1 MRLIDTHTHIYSEE
15 FEEDLDEVMFR
26 ANEQGITSFI
36 LPSIDCS
43 HFHRMEQVKLRYP
56 SVTHLMMGLHP
67 CSVKKESYEDELA
80 FVYEQLHTGR
90 YVAVGEIGI
99 DLYWDTSTL
108 SEQQIA
114 FDRQIAWA
122 KEFELPINIHCREA
136 FDEVFEVLE
145 HHRPPIAG
153 VFHCFTGTEEQ
164 AHRAIHL
171 GLSLGIGGVATFKN
185 GKINQFLQNIPL
197 EKIVLETDA
206 PYLAPTPNRGKRNE
220 PAFLKLVAEKLAEI
234 YQCSVDKIATITTQ
248 NAEEIF
254 FNL

>member
-1 MRLIDTHTHIYSEE
+1 MRLIDTHTHIYSEQ

-26 ANEQGITSFI
+26 ADAQGVESFI
-36 LPSIDCS
+36 LPSIDRS
-43 HFHRMEQVKLRYP
+43 YFDRMERVKLNYP

-80 FVYEQLHTGR
+80 FVYEQLQTGR

-99 DLYWDTSTL
+99 DLYWDTTTL
-108 SEQQIA
+108 AEQQIA

-145 HHRPPIAG
+145 NHQQPIAG
-153 VFHCFTGTEEQ
+153 VFHCFTGTEAQ
-164 AHRAIHL
+164 AHRAIDL

-220 PAFLKLVAEKLAEI
+220 PAFLRLVAEKLAEI
-234 YQCSVDKIATITTQ
+234 YACPMEKIASITTQ

-254 FNL
+254 FKL